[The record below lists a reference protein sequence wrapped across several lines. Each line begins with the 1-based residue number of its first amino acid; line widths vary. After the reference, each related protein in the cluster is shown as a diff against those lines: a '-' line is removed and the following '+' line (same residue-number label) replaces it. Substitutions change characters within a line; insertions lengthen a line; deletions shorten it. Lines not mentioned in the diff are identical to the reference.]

1 MQDLA
6 QMRNH
11 RMPIAIRLAAV
22 LAVVMTSAY
31 VRPQSPDEPPPQSTF
46 EVASVRLSQ
55 PDARFTSFSAL
66 GAVTFTARGAP
77 LAGLIEKAYGITDK
91 QLVGQPSWFDSA
103 RYDVIAK
110 PPGEKA
116 FNDEQLQLALQQLLK
131 ERLHLSVHREMKQV
145 QGYALVVA
153 KDAPRL
159 QVSQGGFPERTEH
172 LDDGLR
178 SPNITLQTFCSSALT
193 GLVGDPVADATG
205 IKGNFDIRL
214 KFAQE
219 GDVNSPLPSIFTA
232 LQEQLG
238 LKLASRKV
246 PLQMIVI
253 DHVDRVPTEN

>member
-1 MQDLA
+1 
-6 QMRNH
+6 
-11 RMPIAIRLAAV
+11 
-22 LAVVMTSAY
+22 
-31 VRPQSPDEPPPQSTF
+31 
-46 EVASVRLSQ
+46 VASVRLSP

-77 LAGLIEKAYGITDK
+77 LAGLIDKAFGVTDK
-91 QLVGQPSWFDSA
+91 QIVGLPGWSDST

-116 FNDEQLQLALQQLLK
+116 FNDEQLQRALQQLLK

-153 KDAPRL
+153 KDAPKL
-159 QVSQGGFPERTEH
+159 QVSQGGFPERTE
-172 LDDGLR
+172 LSGDGLR
-178 SPNITLQTFCSSALT
+178 SPNITLQTFCSFLMS
-193 GLVGDPVADATG
+193 LVGSPIVDATG

-214 KFAQE
+214 KFTQE

-238 LKLASRKV
+238 LKLVSRKV
-246 PLQMIVI
+246 PLEMIVI
-253 DHVDRVPTEN
+253 DHVEKVPSEN